1 MSLPCLHTVRQAYML
16 AGRCASKGRIGPR
29 RDRAAAGQGGG
40 CRRDHL
46 RSARRPVRWTCS
58 RGPSQNAPSPST
70 ERWQLDLPSAER
82 HLAVDTAAAPR
93 GPLNLMAPLRATQH
107 FPVRLHHRLQ
117 DLQTG
122 RDAQAM
128 ECFPDTVDHAEDRQR
143 HLDRDG
149 SRAGGGGRTSS
160 ASHASPWVAVSFFD
174 CIPCPTTGQG
184 QEPPPASS
192 QLKFNSVRD
201 IPA

>member
-1 MSLPCLHTVRQAYML
+1 
-16 AGRCASKGRIGPR
+16 
-29 RDRAAAGQGGG
+29 
-40 CRRDHL
+40 
-46 RSARRPVRWTCS
+46 
-58 RGPSQNAPSPST
+58 
-70 ERWQLDLPSAER
+70 
-82 HLAVDTAAAPR
+82 
-93 GPLNLMAPLRATQH
+93 MAPLRATQH

-117 DLQTG
+117 NLQTG

-149 SRAGGGGRTSS
+149 ARAGGLAGRLPPVMLR
-160 ASHASPWVAVSFFD
+160 HGWQSPFD

-201 IPA
+201 IPQNIDSVATVTGSVAAVVWRLSISHLVPPAVLAFWEVRVPAVELGRPIRAA